1 MPWARQNLKMQKR
14 RFTRYLVLLLVSC
27 ALLWLYYGRNEIH
40 QAAGED
46 SSFNR
51 NLTPL
56 IYTRHARCRM
66 DCRNIDD
73 SEIKE
78 ILQKGIVNHNKSD
91 LHSKPDPKYALE
103 GVTHDGQHV
112 RIIFAP
118 SKRGM
123 VVITCID
130 MSKEWECNC
139 N

>member
-1 MPWARQNLKMQKR
+1 MKKASVA
-14 RFTRYLVLLLVSC
+14 RYLILLLVC
-27 ALLWLYYGRNEIH
+27 CGLLWLYYSNSALQQVTGTDNN
-40 QAAGED
+40 
-46 SSFNR
+46 FNR
-51 NLTPL
+51 DLTPL

-66 DCRNIDD
+66 GCRHIDD

-78 ILQKGIVNHNKSD
+78 ILQKGKINYSKSD

-103 GVTHDGQHV
+103 GLTHDDQQV

-130 MSKEWECNC
+130 MNEEWECNC

>member
-1 MPWARQNLKMQKR
+1 MKKASVA
-14 RFTRYLVLLLVSC
+14 RYLILLLVC
-27 ALLWLYYGRNEIH
+27 CGLLWLYYSNSTLQQVTGTDNN
-40 QAAGED
+40 
-46 SSFNR
+46 FNR
-51 NLTPL
+51 DLTPL

-66 DCRNIDD
+66 GCRHIDD

-78 ILQKGIVNHNKSD
+78 ILQKGKINYSKSD

-103 GVTHDGQHV
+103 GLTHDDQQV

-130 MSKEWECNC
+130 MNEEWECNC

>member
-1 MPWARQNLKMQKR
+1 MKKGL
-14 RFTRYLVLLLVSC
+14 FTRYLILLLVC
-27 ALLWLYYGRNEIH
+27 CGLFWLYYNNNAPQQGTETD
-40 QAAGED
+40 G
-46 SSFNR
+46 SFNR
-51 NLTPL
+51 DLTPL

-66 DCRNIDD
+66 GCRHIDD

-78 ILQKGIVNHNKSD
+78 ILQKGKINYSKSD

-103 GVTHDGQHV
+103 GITHDDQQV
-112 RIIFAP
+112 RIVFAP

-130 MSKEWECNC
+130 MNEEWECNC

>member
-1 MPWARQNLKMQKR
+1 MKKASVA
-14 RFTRYLVLLLVSC
+14 RYLILLLVC
-27 ALLWLYYGRNEIH
+27 CGLLWLYYNNSTL
-40 QAAGED
+40 QQVTATD
-46 SSFNR
+46 NNFNR
-51 NLTPL
+51 DLTPL

-66 DCRNIDD
+66 GCRHIDD

-78 ILQKGIVNHNKSD
+78 ILQKGKINYSKSD

-103 GVTHDGQHV
+103 GITHDDQQV
-112 RIIFAP
+112 RIVFAP

-130 MSKEWECNC
+130 MNEEWECNC